1 MPKTKLGD
9 RYSSK
14 PPPIDWLWACILER
28 CMALHLSRKDLA
40 DMAGVSYETMRRYI
54 TTSPWN
60 WPRNIRETLCKR
72 LGVNIT
78 VTQNGVKIEEIRT

>member
-1 MPKTKLGD
+1 
-9 RYSSK
+9 
-14 PPPIDWLWACILER
+14 
-28 CMALHLSRKDLA
+28 MALHLSRKDLA

-60 WPRNIRETLCKR
+60 WPRNIRENLCKR

-78 VTQNGVKIEEIRT
+78 VTPSGVKIEEIRT